1 MLSRA
6 RLGHWCNISNSRS
19 LECDS
24 SWFAH
29 FDSDRMI
36 RHHRDVEKDIEV
48 RAAGARSSPISAVVD
63 LFRELIAHRERD
75 AASAPPEAEQRDG
88 LQASAPDYDE
98 FSKTGL
104 CRSTPRTRAVSNSF
118 IELNT
123 SM

>member
-1 MLSRA
+1 MRYGL
-6 RLGHWCNISNSRS
+6 
-19 LECDS
+19 LEPDQ
-24 SWFAH
+24 
-29 FDSDRMI
+29 
-36 RHHRDVEKDIEV
+36 V
-48 RAAGARSSPISAVVD
+48 RFRRSSTFSRVD
-63 LFRELIAHRERD
+63 CHRERD